1 VACSI
6 RSDLLPDFA
15 QTLSKM
21 NPILY
26 MVNAFRFGMLG
37 ESDIDIGVAYGII
50 GLFVVGCSP

>member
-1 VACSI
+1 
-6 RSDLLPDFA
+6 
-15 QTLSKM
+15 M

-50 GLFVVGCSP
+50 GLFVVGLFAVSLFLIGRGYGIRD